1 MTNLNANDL
10 MKMTAREV
18 AGLADLDAYTV
29 REEGFRRQT
38 LAEKKLARLAKQ
50 IAKAKAEMEEAG
62 VIITT
67 AFKELAKQ

>member
-18 AGLADLDAYTV
+18 AGLADLDAYAV

-62 VIITT
+62 TIITT
-67 AFKELAKQ
+67 AFKELAKH